1 MPEGYFER
9 VPPAAP
15 SRLISSPPS
24 VNDYPEEHTMADQKN
39 WRSKTITG
47 GVARAPNRAML
58 RAVGF
63 KDGDFDKPIVGV
75 ANGHSTLNPCNGTS
89 SCPCIRP
96 C

>member
-1 MPEGYFER
+1 
-9 VPPAAP
+9 
-15 SRLISSPPS
+15 
-24 VNDYPEEHTMADQKN
+24 MADQKN

-75 ANGHSTLNPCNGTS
+75 ANGHSTMNPATPAS
-89 SCPCIRP
+89 SRWSTARSRRSRRTAPSRRCSACRP
-96 C
+96 SPTASAWAPRR